1 MPTTQDNLDELIF
14 HFDKVTALMDKYP
27 KAIQIL
33 NNEEHGLSLDV
44 NLDLIEITPKEE
56 HQVLK

>member
-1 MPTTQDNLDELIF
+1 MQTTQDILDELIF
-14 HFDKVTALMDKYP
+14 HFDKVTALMLKYP
-27 KAIQIL
+27 KSIQIL

-44 NLDLIEITPKEE
+44 NLDLIEIPPKEE

>member
-1 MPTTQDNLDELIF
+1 MQTTQDILDELIF

-33 NNEEHGLSLDV
+33 NNEEHGLYLDV
-44 NLDLIEITPKEE
+44 NLDLIEILPKE
-56 HQVLK
+56 